1 MSWVLEA
8 GKLEAKRFLSYRVDF
23 WLQFAVNV
31 MAEITVAYFL
41 WEAIY
46 QGSLTT
52 VIGGYTFHQML
63 MYYLFVPFVG
73 RMVKSLED
81 FSLATEIREG
91 GLNKFLIYPLSF
103 IQYKIM
109 QKVVYTSLAILQSF
123 LGIFIV
129 AYIIGIKVN
138 FDISNFALGIVA
150 AYASMLLYGMMLMT
164 LEMIAF
170 WADSVWSLGVMLR
183 FIAMF
188 FGGAFI
194 PLNMFPE
201 WSLKI
206 LMMTP
211 FPYLFSNT
219 IKTFIG
225 ENTFHQSLEG
235 IGITLLW
242 VIPMAL
248 IMLGTYRK
256 GLRQYS
262 GIGI

>member
-1 MSWVLEA
+1 MSWVVEA

-31 MAEITVAYFL
+31 IAEITVAYFL

-46 QGSLTT
+46 QGSMTK

-109 QKVVYTSLAILQSF
+109 QKFVYTSLAILQSF

-129 AYIIGIKVN
+129 AFIVGIEVN
-138 FDISNFALGIVA
+138 FSITNFALGILA

-164 LEMIAF
+164 LEMVAF
-170 WADSVWSLGVMLR
+170 WAETVWSLGVMLR

-194 PLNMFPE
+194 PLNMFPD
-201 WSLKI
+201 WALDI
-206 LMMTP
+206 LMVTP

-225 ENTFHQSLEG
+225 ENTVPQSLEG
-235 IGITLLW
+235 IAITLLW

-248 IMLGTYRK
+248 IMLGTYRR
-256 GLRQYS
+256 GLKQYS